1 MNSRCDKSD
10 QQKKP
15 DALERLSQLWNLT
28 PANKAL
34 ARSYLTDHRAED
46 SLLAG
51 AERQIF
57 PLLYSDEGHEVNE
70 LLNKLVSP
78 DQEKI
83 HAKVLKLLWAIGGST
98 AGFAAQPGHQI
109 YNTDNKKSDELF
121 RFRSRILGI
130 PAAAAMD
137 AEEIAAYPRGVDQ
150 TQRLRRLATTD
161 PNALVEAQRLI
172 SDTWNSV
179 PGGGQRCCSDNCGEI
194 DDLWEAM
201 SIGVLAMVLLTTV
214 KQDRSEKSLYKEQ
227 EEVVLNR
234 VEAILDH
241 YDETALSEQDAS
253 LLKAYIQA
261 GDPTAPFPETSRP
274 TAWQREPLEIFTEN
288 YLLYKMA
295 AKYAVMCTAP
305 AVLFGLGDD
314 PRLSCALRVL
324 TGIEIETT
332 LEAILLFL
340 PEDRDVDALD
350 PLIPHLPGGEVTLL
364 RFLVTDGQNYREL
377 GKKVAERY
385 RAGGEEAANLL
396 NIEEYERLGRLLP
409 DLKHSKDEAWINA
422 LHERIVP
429 CMLNI
434 FDKNSQKEIIRDYL
448 EDKEAFAN
456 SAAFLKS
463 IRNENRWIFNVDEGI
478 LEYRKLAGWDE
489 FACRCMIVL
498 CLTCTGNGISKPLL
512 NNKDEKQT
520 IDAFVKALPA
530 LGLPVRDCMTVLAT
544 MCDQIYNEKGK
555 KLLIKA
561 VQKHFVTE
569 PGLAGLADAALNS
582 SASARIMAVEG
593 LETLLSQSQCTEE
606 ARKALTTCAGDSS
619 KQVQELLMQ
628 IYLRHPDWEQ
638 DYLAMLGGKKTPQ
651 RLLATRVLVSL
662 DAKKYRPALE
672 EALSREKNAK
682 ATEQITAL
690 LNDVDC

>member
-1 MNSRCDKSD
+1 MNSQSNKP
-10 QQKKP
+10 KKTN
-15 DALERLSQLWNLT
+15 DLERLFQLWNLT
-28 PANKAL
+28 PANGVL
-34 ARSYLTDHRAED
+34 ARTYLTDDRADD
-46 SLLAG
+46 SLLSG

-57 PLLYSDEGHEVNE
+57 ALLYSDEGHEVNE
-70 LLNKLVSP
+70 LLNKLAPP
-78 DQEKI
+78 DQEEI
-83 HAKVLKLLWAIGGST
+83 QAKVLKLLWAIGGST
-98 AGFAAQPGHQI
+98 AGFAAQPGQQI
-109 YNTDNKKSDELF
+109 YNTDNEKSDELF

-130 PAAAAMD
+130 PAAAMD

-150 TQRLRRLATTD
+150 TQRLRRLAATNPD
-161 PNALVEAQRLI
+161 ALVEAQRLI
-172 SDTWNSV
+172 NDTWNSV
-179 PGGGQRCCSDNCGEI
+179 PGGGQRCCSDNCGMTDE
-194 DDLWEAM
+194 LWESM
-201 SIGVLAMVLLTTV
+201 SIGVLAMVLLTAV
-214 KQDRSEKSLYKEQ
+214 KQDRSEKSLHKEQ

-274 TAWQREPLEIFTEN
+274 TAWQREPLDIFTGN

-350 PLIPHLPGGEVTLL
+350 PLIPHTPGGKVTLL
-364 RFLVTDGQNYREL
+364 RFLVMDGQNYREL
-377 GKKVAERY
+377 GQKVAERY

-434 FDKNSQKEIIRDYL
+434 FDKSSQKEIIRDYL
-448 EDKEAFAN
+448 EGKEAFVN
-456 SAAFLKS
+456 SAAFLKP

-544 MCDQIYNEKGK
+544 MCDQIYDEQGK
-555 KLLIKA
+555 KFLTKA
-561 VQKHFVTE
+561 VRKHFVTE
-569 PGLAGLADAALNS
+569 PGLAGLADAARNS
-582 SASARIMAVEG
+582 SSSARIMAVEG
-593 LETLLSQSQCTEE
+593 LETLASTLECTEK
-606 ARKALTTCAGDSS
+606 ARRALTACAGDSS

-628 IYLRHPDWEQ
+628 IYLSHPDWDQ
-638 DYLAMLGGKKTPQ
+638 DYLAMLSGKKAAQ
-651 RLLATRVLVSL
+651 RILAAKVLAGL
-662 DAKKYRPALE
+662 GAEKYRPALKK
-672 EALSREKNAK
+672 ALSAEKNAK
-682 ATEQITAL
+682 VKTQITAL
-690 LNDVDC
+690 LVNARQEQ

>member
-70 LLNKLVSP
+70 LLNKLASP
-78 DQEKI
+78 EQEKI
-83 HAKVLKLLWAIGGST
+83 QAKVLKLLWAIGGST
-98 AGFAAQPGHQI
+98 AGFVAQPGQHI
-109 YNTDNKKSDELF
+109 YNTDNQQSDELF
-121 RFRSRILGI
+121 RFRSRVLGI

-137 AEEIAAYPRGVDQ
+137 AEEIADYPRGVDQ

-172 SDTWNSV
+172 SDTWNSM
-179 PGGGQRCCSDNCGEI
+179 PGGGQRCCSDSCGEI

-201 SIGVLAMVLLTTV
+201 AIGVLAMVLLTTV

-324 TGIEIETT
+324 TGIEIETA

-434 FDKNSQKEIIRDYL
+434 FDKNTQKEIIRDYL
-448 EDKEAFAN
+448 EGKEAFAN
-456 SAAFLKS
+456 SAAFLKP

-520 IDAFVKALPA
+520 IDAFVKALPV

-606 ARKALTTCAGDSS
+606 ARKALTACAGDSS

-682 ATEQITAL
+682 VTEQITAL

>member
-70 LLNKLVSP
+70 LLNKLALP

-83 HAKVLKLLWAIGGST
+83 QAKVLKLLWAIGGST
-98 AGFAAQPGHQI
+98 AGFVAQPGQHI
-109 YNTDNKKSDELF
+109 YNTDNQQSDELF
-121 RFRSRILGI
+121 RFRSRVLGI

-179 PGGGQRCCSDNCGEI
+179 PGGGQRCCSDSCGEI

-201 SIGVLAMVLLTTV
+201 SIGVVAMVLLTTV

-253 LLKAYIQA
+253 LLKDYIQA
-261 GDPTAPFPETSRP
+261 GDPAAPFPETSRP

-377 GKKVAERY
+377 GQKVAERY
-385 RAGGEEAANLL
+385 RAGGEDAANLL

-448 EDKEAFAN
+448 EGKEAFAN
-456 SAAFLKS
+456 SAAFLKP

-520 IDAFVKALPA
+520 IDAFVKALPV
-530 LGLPVRDCMTVLAT
+530 LGLSVRDCMTVLAT

-593 LETLLSQSQCTEE
+593 LETLASTLECTEE
-606 ARKALTTCAGDSS
+606 ARKALTACAGDSS

-682 ATEQITAL
+682 VTEQITAL

>member
-15 DALERLSQLWNLT
+15 DAPERLSQLWNLT

-46 SLLAG
+46 SLLSG

-98 AGFAAQPGHQI
+98 AGFVAQPGQHI
-109 YNTDNKKSDELF
+109 YNTDNQQSDELF
-121 RFRSRILGI
+121 RFRSRVLGI

-179 PGGGQRCCSDNCGEI
+179 PGGGQRCCSDSCGEI

-340 PEDRDVDALD
+340 PKDWAVDTLD
-350 PLIPHLPGGEVTLL
+350 SLISHIPDGAVTLL
-364 RFLVTDGQNYREL
+364 RFLVTDGQNYGEL
-377 GKKVAERY
+377 GKNVAERY
-385 RAGGEEAANLL
+385 QAGGEEAANLL

-434 FDKNSQKEIIRDYL
+434 FDKNTQKEIIRDYL
-448 EDKEAFAN
+448 EGKEAFAN
-456 SAAFLKS
+456 SAAFLKP

-478 LEYRKLAGWDE
+478 LDYRKLAGWDE

-544 MCDQIYNEKGK
+544 MCNQIYNEKGK

-606 ARKALTTCAGDSS
+606 ARKALTACAGDSS

-682 ATEQITAL
+682 VTEQITAL

>member
-1 MNSRCDKSD
+1 MNSQSNKP
-10 QQKKP
+10 KKTN
-15 DALERLSQLWNLT
+15 DLERLFQLWNLT
-28 PANKAL
+28 PANGVL
-34 ARSYLTDHRAED
+34 ARTYLTDDRADD
-46 SLLAG
+46 SLLSG

-57 PLLYSDEGHEVNE
+57 ALLYSDEGHEVNE
-70 LLNKLVSP
+70 LLNKLAPP
-78 DQEKI
+78 DQEEI
-83 HAKVLKLLWAIGGST
+83 QAKVLKLLWAIGGST
-98 AGFAAQPGHQI
+98 AGFAAQPGQQI
-109 YNTDNKKSDELF
+109 YNTDNEKSDELF

-150 TQRLRRLATTD
+150 TQRLRRLAATNPD
-161 PNALVEAQRLI
+161 ALVEAQRLI

-179 PGGGQRCCSDNCGEI
+179 PGGGQRCCSDNCGMTDE
-194 DDLWEAM
+194 LWESM
-201 SIGVLAMVLLTTV
+201 SIGVLAMVLLTAV

-253 LLKAYIQA
+253 LLKAYIQV

-274 TAWQREPLEIFTEN
+274 TAWQREPLDIFTGN

-350 PLIPHLPGGEVTLL
+350 SLIPHIPGGKVTLL
-364 RFLVTDGQNYREL
+364 RFLVMDGQNYREL
-377 GKKVAERY
+377 GQKVAERY

-434 FDKNSQKEIIRDYL
+434 FDKSSQKEIIRDYL
-448 EDKEAFAN
+448 EGKEAFVN
-456 SAAFLKS
+456 SAAFLKP
-463 IRNENRWIFNVDEGI
+463 IHNENRWIFNVDEGI

-498 CLTCTGNGISKPLL
+498 CLTCTGNGISKSLL

-544 MCDQIYNEKGK
+544 MCDQIYDEKGK

-561 VQKHFVTE
+561 VRKHFVTE
-569 PGLAGLADAALNS
+569 PGLAGLADAARNS
-582 SASARIMAVEG
+582 SSSARIMVVEG
-593 LETLLSQSQCTEE
+593 LETLASTLECTEE
-606 ARKALTTCAGDSS
+606 ARRALTACAGDSS

-628 IYLRHPDWEQ
+628 IYLSHPDWDQ
-638 DYLAMLGGKKTPQ
+638 DYLAMLSGKKAAQ
-651 RLLATRVLVSL
+651 RILAAKVLAGL
-662 DAKKYRPALE
+662 DAEKYRPALKK
-672 EALSREKNAK
+672 ALSAEKNAK
-682 ATEQITAL
+682 VMEQITAL
-690 LNDVDC
+690 LVNARQEQ

>member
-1 MNSRCDKSD
+1 M
-10 QQKKP
+10 
-15 DALERLSQLWNLT
+15 
-28 PANKAL
+28 
-34 ARSYLTDHRAED
+34 
-46 SLLAG
+46 
-51 AERQIF
+51 
-57 PLLYSDEGHEVNE
+57 
-70 LLNKLVSP
+70 
-78 DQEKI
+78 
-83 HAKVLKLLWAIGGST
+83 
-98 AGFAAQPGHQI
+98 
-109 YNTDNKKSDELF
+109 
-121 RFRSRILGI
+121 
-130 PAAAAMD
+130 
-137 AEEIAAYPRGVDQ
+137 
-150 TQRLRRLATTD
+150 
-161 PNALVEAQRLI
+161 
-172 SDTWNSV
+172 
-179 PGGGQRCCSDNCGEI
+179 PGGGQGYCSDSCGEI

-214 KQDRSEKSLYKEQ
+214 KQDRSENSLYKEQ

-241 YDETALSEQDAS
+241 YDETALSQQDAS

-261 GDPTAPFPETSRP
+261 GDPAAPFPETSRP

-377 GKKVAERY
+377 GKNVAERY

-422 LHERIVP
+422 LHDRIVP

-448 EDKEAFAN
+448 EGKEAFAN
-456 SAAFLKS
+456 SAAFLKP

-489 FACRCMIVL
+489 FACRCIIFSS
-498 CLTCTGNGISKPLL
+498 LTCMGSGTYTTFTSLSPYT
-512 NNKDEKQT
+512 DEKQT
-520 IDAFVKALPA
+520 IDAFVKALPV
-530 LGLPVRDCMTVLAT
+530 LGLSVRDCMTVLAT

-606 ARKALTTCAGDSS
+606 AHKALTACAGDSS

-628 IYLRHPDWEQ
+628 IYLSHPDWDQ
-638 DYLAMLGGKKTPQ
+638 DYLAMLSGKKAAQ
-651 RLLATRVLVSL
+651 RILAAKVLAGL

-682 ATEQITAL
+682 VTDQITAL
-690 LNDVDC
+690 LGVSVATGADGRTPEDLVSQLLKGGKKRKVQWLLDQPLPVVHRTDEAKTPASENQIAALFVAYADLGRIGRSDTATAIATDLDKKDLEALACEVWELWFKAGS

>member
-1 MNSRCDKSD
+1 MNSRSDKSD

-34 ARSYLTDHRAED
+34 ARSYLTDDRAED

-98 AGFAAQPGHQI
+98 AGFVAQPGQHI
-109 YNTDNKKSDELF
+109 YNTDNQQSDEPF
-121 RFRSRILGI
+121 RFRSRVLGI
-130 PAAAAMD
+130 TAAAAMD

-172 SDTWNSV
+172 SDTWNSM
-179 PGGGQRCCSDNCGEI
+179 PGGGQRYCSDSCGEI

-350 PLIPHLPGGEVTLL
+350 PLIPHIPGGEVTLL

-448 EDKEAFAN
+448 EGKEAFAN

-520 IDAFVKALPA
+520 IDAFVKALPV

-606 ARKALTTCAGDSS
+606 ARKTLTACAGDSS

-638 DYLAMLGGKKTPQ
+638 DYLVMLGGKKTPQ
-651 RLLATRVLVSL
+651 RLLAARVLVSL

-682 ATEQITAL
+682 VTEQITAL

>member
-1 MNSRCDKSD
+1 MNSRSDKSD

-34 ARSYLTDHRAED
+34 ARSYLTDDRAED

-98 AGFAAQPGHQI
+98 AGFVAQPGQHI
-109 YNTDNKKSDELF
+109 YNTDNQQSDELF
-121 RFRSRILGI
+121 RFRSRVLGI

-179 PGGGQRCCSDNCGEI
+179 PGGGQRYCSDSCGEI

-201 SIGVLAMVLLTTV
+201 SIGVLAMVLLTTL
-214 KQDRSEKSLYKEQ
+214 KPDEAGESLRKAQEQ
-227 EEVVLNR
+227 AALNR

-253 LLKAYIQA
+253 LLKAYIQT

-340 PEDRDVDALD
+340 PEERDVDALD
-350 PLIPHLPGGEVTLL
+350 PLIPHIPGGEVTLL

-377 GKKVAERY
+377 GKNVAERY

-422 LHERIVP
+422 LHERIIP

-448 EDKEAFAN
+448 EGKEAFAN

-520 IDAFVKALPA
+520 IDAFVKALPV

-606 ARKALTTCAGDSS
+606 ARKTLTACAGDSS

-638 DYLAMLGGKKTPQ
+638 DYLVMLGGKKTPQ
-651 RLLATRVLVSL
+651 RLLAARVLVSL

-682 ATEQITAL
+682 VTEQITAL

>member
-1 MNSRCDKSD
+1 MNSRSDKSD
-10 QQKKP
+10 QQKKQ
-15 DALERLSQLWNLT
+15 DAPERLSRLWNLT
-28 PANKAL
+28 PANEAL
-34 ARSYLTDHRAED
+34 ARAYLTDDRADD
-46 SLLAG
+46 SLLSG

-57 PLLYSDEGHEVNE
+57 TLLYSDERQEVNK
-70 LLNKLVSP
+70 LLDKLASP
-78 DQEKI
+78 DREEIQ
-83 HAKVLKLLWAIGGST
+83 AKVLKLLWAIGGST
-98 AGFAAQPGHQI
+98 AGFAAQPGQQI
-109 YNTDNKKSDELF
+109 CNTDNEESAELF
-121 RFRSRILGI
+121 RFRSRVLGT

-137 AEEIAAYPRGVDQ
+137 AEEIAAYPRGADQ
-150 TQRLRRLATTD
+150 TQRLRRLAVTD
-161 PNALVEAQRLI
+161 PGALVEAQRLI
-172 SDTWNSV
+172 NDTWNSV
-179 PGGGQRCCSDNCGEI
+179 PGSGQQCCCHSCGET
-194 DDLWEAM
+194 DDLWESTAV
-201 SIGVLAMVLLTTV
+201 GVLAMVLLITV
-214 KQDRSEKSLYKEQ
+214 KPDGSGESLRKGQ
-227 EEVVLNR
+227 EETALSR
-234 VEAILDH
+234 VEAILNH
-241 YDETALSEQDAS
+241 YEETALSEQDAS

-261 GDPTAPFPETSRP
+261 GDPAAPFPVTSRP
-274 TAWQREPLEIFTEN
+274 TAWQREPLEIFSEN

-324 TGIEIETT
+324 TGIEIETA

-350 PLIPHLPGGEVTLL
+350 PLIPHIPGGEVTLL
-364 RFLVTDGQNYREL
+364 RFLVMDGQNYGEL
-377 GKKVAERY
+377 GKKAAERY
-385 RAGGEEAANLL
+385 RSGGDEAANLL

-409 DLKHSKDEAWINA
+409 DLKHSKDKAWINA

-448 EDKEAFAN
+448 DGKEAFAN
-456 SAAFLKS
+456 SAAFLKP

-530 LGLPVRDCMTVLAT
+530 LGLPVRDCMTVLAI

-555 KLLIKA
+555 KILIKA
-561 VQKHFVTE
+561 VQNHFVTE

-606 ARKALTTCAGDSS
+606 ARKALTACAGDSS

-638 DYLAMLGGKKTPQ
+638 DYLVMLGGKKTPQ
-651 RLLATRVLVSL
+651 RLLAARVLAGL
-662 DAKKYRPALE
+662 DAEKYRPALE
-672 EALSREKNAK
+672 DALSAEKNAK
-682 ATEQITAL
+682 AAEQITAL
-690 LNDVDC
+690 LKNGGY